1 MIGTVSV
8 STDTWS
14 SVLRLARQGT
24 LLANM
29 IAEWWVRRWN
39 WEMREERGGD
49 GVLIGRARVVVDL

>member
-14 SVLRLARQGT
+14 SLLRLARQGT

-29 IAEWWVRRWN
+29 MAEWWVRRWN

-49 GVLIGRARVVVDL
+49 GR